1 MKKKFFIVL
10 LAVTAALV
18 AAFAIG
24 GCKFKDGSSSGINEY
39 VVWND
44 GCGKTYTLRGG
55 ENVVAY
61 YPCESDKI
69 LNFSYVYYNAATGE
83 ATREVAERGRLNLGE
98 PSVWTWSDSAYPKKD
113 GVDEAC
119 TLTVVVCSGNVYS
132 IKQGETQK
140 VGVEADVGAA
150 LVFVPEYSAYYAVEC
165 SGQEDAES
173 KVSFTVT
180 QDGKAHSADDYY
192 IQGRTYII
200 FVNISEGESWVNVA
214 VKYAPPE
221 IKEGENILGVQCFDG
236 QTFKFTPR
244 KSGYY
249 TIKDRIGTQFGVSYS
264 YEGELING
272 YGVETDLY
280 FEEGGDYY
288 IKCVSSVLTEAKTN
302 IISVLPVSKSIDEG
316 ESVTAASRRIYKL
329 TARNAGYYSF
339 QFESRNGDTRVEL
352 VSWENAVHENFTVG
366 ITLTEREI
374 FLPEGDCYFK
384 ADGDVNVKYKFA
396 PRDCNGSV
404 NKDETRLFTPAFSG
418 EYAFATIPENVSY
431 KITSARSGEE
441 ISGALIKGESYFI
454 TFNARCNVEPK
465 AVAASLVHNT
475 KFALSGR
482 AVTSFTPPISGAYK
496 FFDAL
501 NVELYDA
508 NFNAVQPE
516 YGNYSLE
523 AESLY
528 YAVVEAEESVTVKFN
543 PPAVICDGKTAL
555 TDCKWARLELL
566 QEGTVN
572 IASSLEQPLTVYDG
586 QLKQIEKLESALN
599 ATLENYA
606 AGTYYLFADSLPCIK
621 FNVTSAS
628 GTVAEL
634 EENVGYVVEKSSVF
648 RIACGTECKS
658 LTAETF
664 IDWKKYTDGD
674 FKLYY
679 LDGGQKRYLDRRLSL
694 DVKDTVVISFTL
706 NDEVGEYFLEVE
718 AAFAGNFKYTLTR

>member
-221 IKEGENILGVQCFDG
+221 IKEGENKLGVQCFDG

-249 TIKDRIGTQFGVSYS
+249 TIKDGIGTQFGVAYS

-272 YGVETDLY
+272 YGIETDLY

-288 IKCVSSVLTEAKTN
+288 IKCVSGVSTEVEN
-302 IISVLPVSKSIDEG
+302 YIISVLP
-316 ESVTAASRRIYKL
+316 
-329 TARNAGYYSF
+329 
-339 QFESRNGDTRVEL
+339 
-352 VSWENAVHENFTVG
+352 
-366 ITLTEREI
+366 EI
-374 FLPEGDCYFK
+374 
-384 ADGDVNVKYKFA
+384 
-396 PRDCNGSV
+396 
-404 NKDETRLFTPAFSG
+404 
-418 EYAFATIPENVSY
+418 
-431 KITSARSGEE
+431 
-441 ISGALIKGESYFI
+441 
-454 TFNARCNVEPK
+454 
-465 AVAASLVHNT
+465 
-475 KFALSGR
+475 GR
-482 AVTSFTPPISGAYK
+482 AHV
-496 FFDAL
+496 
-501 NVELYDA
+501 
-508 NFNAVQPE
+508 
-516 YGNYSLE
+516 
-523 AESLY
+523 
-528 YAVVEAEESVTVKFN
+528 
-543 PPAVICDGKTAL
+543 
-555 TDCKWARLELL
+555 
-566 QEGTVN
+566 
-572 IASSLEQPLTVYDG
+572 
-586 QLKQIEKLESALN
+586 
-599 ATLENYA
+599 
-606 AGTYYLFADSLPCIK
+606 
-621 FNVTSAS
+621 
-628 GTVAEL
+628 
-634 EENVGYVVEKSSVF
+634 
-648 RIACGTECKS
+648 
-658 LTAETF
+658 
-664 IDWKKYTDGD
+664 
-674 FKLYY
+674 
-679 LDGGQKRYLDRRLSL
+679 
-694 DVKDTVVISFTL
+694 
-706 NDEVGEYFLEVE
+706 
-718 AAFAGNFKYTLTR
+718 

>member
-1 MKKKFFIVL
+1 MKKKFFIAL
-10 LAVTAALV
+10 LAVVAAFA

-24 GCKFKDGSSSGINEY
+24 GCKFKDGSPSDLNEY

-61 YPCESDKI
+61 YPCEPDKI
-69 LNFSYVYYNAATGE
+69 LNFSYVYYNSATGE
-83 ATREVAERGRLNLGE
+83 ATREVAERGKINLGE
-98 PSVWTWSDSAYPKKD
+98 PSVWTWSDSAYPKED
-113 GVDEAC
+113 GVEKAC

-132 IKQGETQK
+132 IKQGETQT

-221 IKEGENILGVQCFDG
+221 IKEGENQVAVQDFDG

-528 YAVVEAEESVTVKFN
+528 YAVVEAEESVIVKFN

-648 RIACGTECKS
+648 RIACGTKCKS

>member
-1 MKKKFFIVL
+1 MKKKFFIAL
-10 LAVTAALV
+10 LAVVAAFA

-24 GCKFKDGSSSGINEY
+24 GCKFKDGSPSDLNEY

-61 YPCESDKI
+61 YPCEPDKI
-69 LNFSYVYYNAATGE
+69 LNFSYVYYNSATGE
-83 ATREVAERGRLNLGE
+83 ATREVAERGKINLGE
-98 PSVWTWSDSAYPKKD
+98 PSVWTWSDSAYPKED
-113 GVDEAC
+113 GVEKAC

-132 IKQGETQK
+132 IKQGETQT

-221 IKEGENILGVQCFDG
+221 IKEGENQVAVQDFDG

>member
-1 MKKKFFIVL
+1 MKKKFFIALSV
-10 LAVTAALV
+10 VVAALA

-24 GCKFKDGSSSGINEY
+24 GCKFKDGSPSDLNEY

-61 YPCESDKI
+61 YPCEPDKI
-69 LNFSYVYYNAATGE
+69 LNFSYVYYNSATGE
-83 ATREVAERGRLNLGE
+83 ATREVAERGKINLGE
-98 PSVWTWSDSAYPKKD
+98 PSVWTWSDSAYPKED
-113 GVDEAC
+113 GVEKAC

-132 IKQGETQK
+132 IKQGETQT

-221 IKEGENILGVQCFDG
+221 IKEGENQVAVQDFDG

-441 ISGALIKGESYFI
+441 ISGALNKGESYFI
-454 TFNARCNVEPK
+454 TFNALCNVEPK

>member
-1 MKKKFFIVL
+1 MKKKFFIAL
-10 LAVTAALV
+10 LAVV
-18 AAFAIG
+18 AAFAAAVAIG
-24 GCKFKDGSSSGINEY
+24 GCKFKDGSSSDLNEY

-44 GCGKTYTLRGG
+44 GYGKTYTLRGG

-61 YPCESDKI
+61 YPCEPDKI
-69 LNFSYVYYNAATGE
+69 LNFSYVYYNSATGE
-83 ATREVAERGRLNLGE
+83 ATREVAGRGRLNLGE

-113 GVDEAC
+113 GVEKAC

-132 IKQGETQK
+132 IKQGETQT

-180 QDGKAHSADDYY
+180 QNGKAHRADDYY

-214 VKYAPPE
+214 VNYAPPE
-221 IKEGENILGVQCFDG
+221 IKEGENKLTVKGFDG

-249 TIKDRIGTQFGVSYS
+249 TIKDSIGTQFGVAYS

-272 YGVETDLY
+272 YGLETDLY

-288 IKCVSSVLTEAKTN
+288 IKCVSGVSTEVEN
-302 IISVLPVSKSIDEG
+302 YIISVLPVDKSIGEG
-316 ESVTAASRRIYKL
+316 ESVTSASRRMYKL
-329 TARNAGYYSF
+329 TARYSGYYTF
-339 QFESRNGDTRVEL
+339 DIESQNGDTQVEI

-366 ITLTEREI
+366 ITLTERQI
-374 FLPEGDCYFK
+374 FLPEGECYFK
-384 ADGDVNVKYKFA
+384 AEGDVNVKYKFA
-396 PRDCNGSV
+396 PRHCKGSV
-404 NKDETRLFTPAFSG
+404 NKNETRLFTPAFSG

-431 KITSARSGEE
+431 KITNAQSGEE
-441 ISGALIKGESYFI
+441 ISGALNKGESYFI
-454 TFNARCNVEPK
+454 TFNALCNVEPK
-465 AVAASLVHNT
+465 AVAASLAHNT

-482 AVTSFTPPISGAYK
+482 AVTAFTPPFSGAYK

-501 NVELYDA
+501 NVELYDRE
-508 NFNAVQPE
+508 FNAVQSE
-516 YGNYSLE
+516 CGNYNLE

-528 YAVVEAEESVTVKFN
+528 YAVVEAEEGVTVKFN

-572 IASSLEQPLTVYDG
+572 IASSLGQSLTVYDG
-586 QLKQIEKLESALN
+586 QLKQIQKFGSALN
-599 ATLENYA
+599 ATLENCA
-606 AGTYYLFADSLPCIK
+606 AGPDYLFADSLSCIK

-628 GTVAEL
+628 RTVVEL

-664 IDWKKYTDGD
+664 IGWKKYTDGD

-694 DVKDTVVISFTL
+694 DVNDSVIISFTL
-706 NDEVGEYFLEVE
+706 NGEVGEYFLEVE

>member
-1 MKKKFFIVL
+1 MKKKFLIALSV
-10 LAVTAALV
+10 VVAAFA

-24 GCKFKDGSSSGINEY
+24 GCKFKDGSPSDLNEY

-61 YPCESDKI
+61 YPCEPDKI
-69 LNFSYVYYNAATGE
+69 LNFSYVYYNSATGE
-83 ATREVAERGRLNLGE
+83 ATREVAERGKINLGE
-98 PSVWTWSDSAYPKKD
+98 PSVWTWSDSAYPKED
-113 GVDEAC
+113 GVEKAC

-132 IKQGETQK
+132 IKQGETQT

-221 IKEGENILGVQCFDG
+221 IKEGENQVAVQDFDG

-249 TIKDRIGTQFGVSYS
+249 TIKDSIGTQFGVAYS

-404 NKDETRLFTPAFSG
+404 NKDETRLFMPAFSG

>member
-1 MKKKFFIVL
+1 MKKKFFIAL
-10 LAVTAALV
+10 LAVVAAFA

-24 GCKFKDGSSSGINEY
+24 GCKFKDGSPSDLNEY

-61 YPCESDKI
+61 YPCEPDKI
-69 LNFSYVYYNAATGE
+69 LNFSYVYYNSATGE
-83 ATREVAERGRLNLGE
+83 ATREVAERGKINLGE
-98 PSVWTWSDSAYPKKD
+98 PSVWTWSDSAYPKED
-113 GVDEAC
+113 GVEKAC

-221 IKEGENILGVQCFDG
+221 IKEGENQVAVQDFDG

-586 QLKQIEKLESALN
+586 QLKQIQKFGSALN

-664 IDWKKYTDGD
+664 IYWKKYTDGD

-694 DVKDTVVISFTL
+694 DVNDSVIISFTL

>member
-1 MKKKFFIVL
+1 MKKKFFIALSV
-10 LAVTAALV
+10 VVAAFA

-24 GCKFKDGSSSGINEY
+24 GCKFKDGSPSDLNEY

-61 YPCESDKI
+61 YPCEPDKI
-69 LNFSYVYYNAATGE
+69 LNFSYVYYNSATGE
-83 ATREVAERGRLNLGE
+83 ATREVAERGKINLGE
-98 PSVWTWSDSAYPKKD
+98 PSVWTWSDSAYPKED

-132 IKQGETQK
+132 IKQGETQT

-221 IKEGENILGVQCFDG
+221 IKEGENQVAVQDFDG

-482 AVTSFTPPISGAYK
+482 AVTAFTPPFSGAYK

-501 NVELYDA
+501 NVELYDRD
-508 NFNAVQPE
+508 FNAVQSE
-516 YGNYSLE
+516 CGNYNLE

-528 YAVVEAEESVTVKFN
+528 YAVVEAEEGVIVKFN